1 MEKKFRKTRFKI
13 VLNISSICLA
23 VSISGV
29 LFAALTENG
38 VNNDWPQWR
47 GPNRDGI
54 SNETG
59 LLKSWPESGP
69 KVIWNAPSGD
79 GYSGISISQGRVY
92 TMFGEGENEI
102 VVCLDAATGKEIWR
116 FRSDSKYRNQFGNGP
131 RSTPTVDSELV
142 FTLGAKGKLYALNA
156 KLGTKVW
163 GHDLRKEYGG
173 KMPTWGVSTSPLVE
187 GNLLLVDVG
196 GKNGYGIVAF
206 NKENGK
212 VVWKSKTQLPGYS
225 APIAV
230 TVNGIRQIIF
240 FTGTSLISVSPK
252 DGKQY
257 WRYPW
262 RTSYDVNAAT
272 PIFIPPDKVFAS
284 SGYDKGAVV
293 LKMKTSNGAVQ
304 IEEIWKSRVMRNRF
318 SSSILYGN
326 HLYGFD
332 EATLKCVDVNTQE
345 KKWAKSGF
353 GKGSLIYADGHL
365 IVLSERGKL
374 VLIEATP
381 TEYLEKASAKV
392 LKDKCWTVPTLVNG
406 KLYIRNQKEILCL
419 DISDSKP
426 L

>member
-1 MEKKFRKTRFKI
+1 MDRVQNTWLDKI
-13 VLNISSICLA
+13 LVTFALLGIAGFFSL
-23 VSISGV
+23 
-29 LFAALTENG
+29 LFAVWPGKDAK
-38 VNNDWPQWR
+38 NDWPQWR

-59 LLKSWPESGP
+59 LLKSWPEGGP
-69 KVIWNAPSGD
+69 KVIWTAPSGD
-79 GYSGISISQGRVY
+79 GYSGISISQGRFY
-92 TMFGEGENEI
+92 TMYNQGENEI
-102 VVCLDAATGKEIWR
+102 VVCLDAVTGKEIWR

-156 KLGTKVW
+156 KLGAKVW

-225 APIAV
+225 APIPV

-293 LKMKTSNGAVQ
+293 LKMKTTNGTVQ
-304 IEEIWKSRVMRNRF
+304 IEEIWKSRVMRNHF
-318 SSSILYGN
+318 SSSILHGN

-345 KKWAKSGF
+345 KKWAKRGF

-374 VLIEATP
+374 VLIKATP
-381 TEYLEKASAKV
+381 TEYIEKASAKV
-392 LKDKCWTVPTLVNG
+392 FKGKCWTVPTLVNG

-419 DISDSKP
+419 DISDSKQ